1 MAPEVASSQGYGL
14 SADTYSFG
22 ILTWQ
27 VLSLKKPFQ
36 YLRTSEKFEQRVYK
50 QGIRPQMEDDW
61 DEDLKNLISDCWAH
75 EKDARPSMEHVKSL
89 LFTKKNESKMKCGE
103 KKFTRRSVR
112 RMSMDFGSYDRSSAV

>member
-1 MAPEVASSQGYGL
+1 MAPEVASSSQGYGL

-61 DEDLKNLISDCWAH
+61 DQDLKDLISDCWAH
-75 EKDARPSMEHVKSL
+75 EKDARPSMQHIK
-89 LFTKKNESKMKCGE
+89 
-103 KKFTRRSVR
+103 SVR
-112 RMSMDFGSYDRSSAV
+112 RMSMDFSSYDCSSAV